1 MNSTESNSKDIWM
14 PVNLEAVI
22 DSMLQEDE
30 ERQKQIRKEY
40 LERNRERIK
49 QYNKEY
55 YKETKAVCIK
65 RATEYYQAN
74 KASINEKVVCED
86 CGRCFTFQNKKRHEK
101 SHFHQTLTAIKAQIR

>member
-14 PVNLEAVI
+14 PVNLDAVI
-22 DSMLQEDE
+22 DSMLQEEE

-74 KASINEKVVCED
+74 KASINEKVVCQD
-86 CGRCFTFQNKKRHEK
+86 CGKC
-101 SHFHQTLTAIKAQIR
+101 